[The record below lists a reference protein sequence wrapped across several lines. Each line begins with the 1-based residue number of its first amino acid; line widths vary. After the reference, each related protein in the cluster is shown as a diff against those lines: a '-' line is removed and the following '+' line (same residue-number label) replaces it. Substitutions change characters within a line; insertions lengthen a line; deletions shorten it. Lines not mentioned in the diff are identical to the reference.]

1 MGKLRTITRRTF
13 FVAGA
18 AVAGGVTFGV
28 WQAKRDLPNPNEN
41 TATGISP
48 NPYLIIDQ
56 SGVTIIA
63 PRAEMGQGVHTTLAA
78 MVAEELDVAWETINV
93 VHGAPAQTYY
103 NGALMG
109 LVLPFPTYSET
120 KFQGA
125 LKDALSVIPKVMGLQ
140 LTGVSTSTI
149 DGFEKMRLAGCA
161 AREAMKGIASA
172 RLGIDTEF
180 LLTEDGKVIGPQGET
195 LSYFELV
202 EDAALTGNLETLT
215 LRDPSDWKYLGK
227 DMPRVDMVGKSTGTA
242 TFGADIVIEGMKFAA
257 IRMNPKLG
265 GAMLSYDDT
274 LAKDMAG
281 VEAVVSLKG
290 GLAVVAT
297 NTWLAQQA
305 VDAVDI
311 EWGDAPYP
319 PNTEG
324 LQTKIREAFDTR
336 PNSVLRDDGDV
347 SGAIGERNIEAEYTA
362 PWLAHATMETMNATA
377 LFSGQS
383 LDMWVGTQAPT
394 IFRDKVAKAVGI
406 DSDAVNIV
414 TPYLGG
420 GFGRRIEYDV
430 AVQAAMIA
438 KAMPDVPV
446 KLTWSHEEDMRHD
459 FYRPAAIA
467 RFKGAI
473 SDGKILTLSGAIA
486 GSSITRQISRRVA
499 GITPPGPDIGHVE
512 GAYDQPYGIPNFR
525 IAGHLADIEL
535 PVGYWRSVGNSLN
548 GFFLESF
555 IDELAHSAGTDPLET
570 RLELVRKEH
579 EPTAKLFEKVREMSG
594 WTGTTPDGIGRG
606 IAMTYSFGT
615 PVVQVV
621 EVADTKDGIRLN
633 KVWIACDVGTA
644 LDPRNI
650 KAQMSGGAIFGLS
663 AAMFGEITF
672 ADGMVEQENF
682 PDYELLRMHTTPEVE
697 VSISEN
703 NTEMGGVGEPGTP
716 PAAAA
721 LANALFD
728 LTGIRAR
735 DLPLS
740 KTFDFAT

>member
-1 MGKLRTITRRTF
+1 
-13 FVAGA
+13 
-18 AVAGGVTFGV
+18 VTFGV

-446 KLTWSHEEDMRHD
+446 NDYRLT
-459 FYRPAAIA
+459 P
-467 RFKGAI
+467 
-473 SDGKILTLSGAIA
+473 
-486 GSSITRQISRRVA
+486 VA
-499 GITPPGPDIGHVE
+499 
-512 GAYDQPYGIPNFR
+512 
-525 IAGHLADIEL
+525 
-535 PVGYWRSVGNSLN
+535 
-548 GFFLESF
+548 
-555 IDELAHSAGTDPLET
+555 
-570 RLELVRKEH
+570 
-579 EPTAKLFEKVREMSG
+579 
-594 WTGTTPDGIGRG
+594 
-606 IAMTYSFGT
+606 SFG
-615 PVVQVV
+615 
-621 EVADTKDGIRLN
+621 
-633 KVWIACDVGTA
+633 
-644 LDPRNI
+644 
-650 KAQMSGGAIFGLS
+650 
-663 AAMFGEITF
+663 
-672 ADGMVEQENF
+672 GM
-682 PDYELLRMHTTPEVE
+682 
-697 VSISEN
+697 
-703 NTEMGGVGEPGTP
+703 
-716 PAAAA
+716 
-721 LANALFD
+721 
-728 LTGIRAR
+728 
-735 DLPLS
+735 
-740 KTFDFAT
+740 